1 MLARGRTSGRM
12 QTVDIVTVDG
22 QIRFQVTGAC
32 GERKFELTFPQL
44 VQCTSELDLTTCDE
58 REYRLVFEAADQN
71 PEVKF
76 NEAYWPGKTTH

>member
-22 QIRFQVTGAC
+22 HIRFQVTGAC

-58 REYRLVFEAADQN
+58 REYRLVLEAAAEN
-71 PEVKF
+71 PEVPW
-76 NEAYWPGKTTH
+76 NEAYWPGKTVH